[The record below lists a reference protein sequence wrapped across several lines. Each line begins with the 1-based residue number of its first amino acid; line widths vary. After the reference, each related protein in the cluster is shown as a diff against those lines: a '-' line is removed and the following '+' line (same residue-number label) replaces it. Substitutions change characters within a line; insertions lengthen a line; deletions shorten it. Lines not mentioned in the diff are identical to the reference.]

1 MLTLVQIHLTAPSL
15 RSCLAKNY
23 GVMRAFSSPSAQG
36 CVKSAYFD
44 GIGLKIGF
52 QIKRFF
58 SRQLLTSEELTV
70 TCKPFRL
77 LRAWFR
83 APLAGVRSASG
94 VERVHR
100 EGHRGGTGWR
110 RWNASVWLVLAVAL
124 AGWLPAYAL
133 GDAAVLQGLFD
144 KADQKIDRY
153 GLYWV
158 LAVAVALALLSSLAL
173 PHIYR
178 LNRKLHREV
187 LERKVVEAKFRGL
200 VEQSLVGI
208 FIIQDGRF
216 AYVNPKLADIFGYA
230 VEDIVGRLE
239 PMDLI
244 AQADREQVKEN
255 IRRCLGGEIS
265 SIRYV
270 FSAVCQDG
278 RLIDVEVNG
287 EVVDYEGRPAIVGM
301 ALDITE
307 RNRAQRQLS
316 YLAFYDPLT
325 DLPNRALFFD
335 RFGQTLVQSKR
346 DGFPF
351 ALLLLDL
358 DGFKAVNDAYG
369 HETGDALLQA
379 VGRRLRNCVRE
390 SDTVA
395 RMGGDEFVILL
406 PRLREPN
413 DTMGVADKVIES
425 LARPFSLTGY
435 ECRVGASIGL
445 CIVPDD
451 GGDMETLLSRA
462 DAAMYRSKERGK
474 NTWTRYEPTLS
485 NGKVVKAAFL
495 EWSEEWSVGVP
506 VIDEQHARLMALL
519 RHIGDTIKTGQP
531 EERIQILLDKLIAFT
546 RYHFESEERL
556 MSQYGYAD
564 TLVHQQAHRKLLED
578 LLSIQRRFP
587 STSLML
593 TLQALKEWLIT
604 HITERDRRLGEAL
617 IAAEAVK
624 SASAQQYAA

>member
-1 MLTLVQIHLTAPSL
+1 MLTLAQIHLTAPS
-15 RSCLAKNY
+15 
-23 GVMRAFSSPSAQG
+23 
-36 CVKSAYFD
+36 
-44 GIGLKIGF
+44 
-52 QIKRFF
+52 
-58 SRQLLTSEELTV
+58 LTSEELTV

-83 APLAGVRSASG
+83 APLAGVRSAFG

-100 EGHRGGTGWR
+100 EGHRGGTGWH

-124 AGWLPAYAL
+124 TGWLPVRAL
-133 GDAAVLQGLFD
+133 ADAAVLQGLFD
-144 KADQKIDRY
+144 KADQKVDRY
-153 GLYWV
+153 WLYWV

-187 LERKVVEAKFRGL
+187 LERKTAEAKFRGL

-216 AYVNPKLADIFGYA
+216 VYVNPRLADIFGYA

-239 PMDLI
+239 PIDLA

-255 IRRCLGGEIS
+255 IWRCLDGEIG

-270 FSAVCQDG
+270 FSAVRQDD

-335 RFGQTLVQSKR
+335 RLGQTLVQSKR

-395 RMGGDEFVILL
+395 RMGGDEFIILL
-406 PRLREPN
+406 PRLRDSN
-413 DTMGVADKVIES
+413 DAMQVADKVIES
-425 LARPFSLTGY
+425 LARRFSLTGH

-445 CIVPDD
+445 CIAPDD
-451 GGDMETLLSRA
+451 GGDMEALLSHA

-485 NGKVVKAAFL
+485 NGKVVKVAFL
-495 EWSEEWSVGVP
+495 EWSEELSVGVP
-506 VIDEQHARLMALL
+506 VLDEQHTRLAALL
-519 RHIGDTIKTGQP
+519 SHIGGAIKTGQP
-531 EERIQILLDKLIAFT
+531 EERIQVLLDELIAFT

-556 MSQYGYAD
+556 MSQCGYVD
-564 TLVHQQAHRKLLED
+564 TLIHQQAHRKLLED

-587 STSLML
+587 SASLML

-617 IAAEAVK
+617 IAAGTIK
-624 SASAQQYAA
+624 SASTQRSAA

>member
-1 MLTLVQIHLTAPSL
+1 M
-15 RSCLAKNY
+15 
-23 GVMRAFSSPSAQG
+23 
-36 CVKSAYFD
+36 
-44 GIGLKIGF
+44 
-52 QIKRFF
+52 
-58 SRQLLTSEELTV
+58 

-83 APLAGVRSASG
+83 APLAGVRSAFG
-94 VERVHR
+94 VERAHR
-100 EGHRGGTGWR
+100 EGPRGGTRWR

-124 AGWLPAYAL
+124 AGWLPACAL
-133 GDAAVLQGLFD
+133 ADAAVLQGLFD
-144 KADQKIDRY
+144 KAGQKIDQY
-153 GLYWV
+153 WLYWV
-158 LAVAVALALLSSLAL
+158 LAVAAALALLSSLAL
-173 PHIYR
+173 LHICR

-187 LERKVVEAKFRGL
+187 LERKAAEAKFWGL
-200 VEQSLVGI
+200 VERSLVGI

-216 AYVNPKLADIFGYA
+216 VYVNPKLAGIFGYA

-239 PMDLI
+239 PMDLA
-244 AQADREQVKEN
+244 AQADREQLKEN
-255 IRRCLGGEIS
+255 IWRCLDGEVS

-270 FSAVCQDG
+270 FSALRQDG
-278 RLIDVEVNG
+278 RLIDVKVNG
-287 EVVDYEGRPAIVGM
+287 EVVDYKGRPAIVGM

-358 DGFKAVNDAYG
+358 DGFKAVNDASG

-379 VGRRLRNCVRE
+379 VGWRLRNCVRE

-413 DTMGVADKVIES
+413 DAMGVADKVIES
-425 LARPFSLTGY
+425 LAKPFSLTGH

-445 CIVPDD
+445 CIAPDD
-451 GGDMETLLSRA
+451 GDNMETLLGRA

-485 NGKVVKAAFL
+485 NGKVVKAVFL
-495 EWSEEWSVGVP
+495 EWSEELSVGVP
-506 VIDEQHARLMALL
+506 VIDEQHARLAALL
-519 RHIGDTIKTGQP
+519 SRIGEAIKAGQP
-531 EERIQILLDKLIAFT
+531 EKRIQVLLDELIAFT

-556 MSQYGYAD
+556 MSQCGYAD
-564 TLVHQQAHRKLLED
+564 TLIHQQAHRKLLED

-587 STSLML
+587 STSMML

-617 IAAEAVK
+617 IAAGTVK
-624 SASAQQYAA
+624 SASTQQSAA